1 MKKTMFAIMLFSL
14 FSILTFGQASTGTL
28 SGVVSA
34 PDGVIAG
41 ATVLVKDNQTGR
53 ERTVIT
59 SGEGS
64 FTVSQ
69 LDFGT
74 YSVTITAT
82 GYKTFISKDVKIDA
96 GRESALTIT
105 MEVGGVNEE
114 VTITSAGELVNSA
127 NAELSTSISAKQVK
141 ELPIDGR
148 NPLALVSLQAGANAT
163 TNSISGQ
170 RSSST
175 TITRDGINVQDNF
188 IRTGGFVADR
198 PTVDDVSEV
207 TVITQNAGVEQG
219 GGSSVVQ
226 LVTPRGGNKFSGS
239 LYAVNRNS
247 AFTANTW
254 ANNFN
259 GVSKPFL
266 NRNQYGGT
274 IGGPV
279 PVFNFGEGGPMF
291 LRDKGFFFFN
301 YEGFRLSQQVA
312 ASGTTLLPDAR
323 TGNFTYV
330 GTDGVTRTV
339 NVLTGAGFNLSTPA
353 NQALFANAGG
363 PLTVDPIIKA
373 RLLDKL
379 PTSGNGITTGIN
391 YLQTVN
397 FNRANGATRS
407 NYAGRFDLDINEK
420 NTVNFVYKKT
430 LEDNLRADQASGFA
444 TTPFVTQGGPTDFF
458 VTSYRLTPTS
468 NFSTEFRF
476 GLQFSTPFFNESNVP
491 SDYLISQALFTNP
504 EGSFR
509 AQGRDTKLYTFQNN
523 SVWTLGNHSLRMGGQ
538 FEYYNV
544 TSTNLASSTPTYTI
558 LGSAGNTQSPVLT
571 NNLLTGI
578 NATDLARVNT
588 LRNTLAGLV
597 GGASVS
603 ANLISPTEGYAFI
616 PSIQTFKYNTIS
628 GYISDN
634 WRARPNL
641 SLNLGLRYDYYFPL
655 RTPQQK
661 YLEPV
666 ITNGDIIG
674 SLSNPNA
681 TLDLVGKNSGVPGE
695 YFNSDPNNFAPSLSF
710 AYSPQFEK
718 GLLAGLTSGDMVIRG
733 GFAVRYINDEYV
745 KAASTLVAA
754 NPGLGT
760 SALTARNAQGTA
772 DLRAALTPNGIYG
785 AVPTFTLPSVRTI
798 PYLISTRN
806 AEGGFGTTIFGV
818 DPNLKVQQTYEW
830 NIGIQRSFLYNT
842 VVEARYVGGMSNS
855 AVRTK
860 DFNQVDIIN
869 NGFLGDF
876 IKAQNNCRL
885 QGATL
890 LPAGST
896 TDPITV
902 CTSAAYNPAIT
913 GSQQL
918 TVFNNLQGGGFL
930 TTGSNANTP
939 TYLGNLRTNSPNLL
953 ARNYIIARQTGS
965 VVFQP
970 GSNALAYEILVN
982 EGKYRYNALQLELRR
997 RFANGIAFQVNY
1009 TFSKSLTD
1017 ILSDVNA
1024 DQNRQGTFLDN
1035 NRPNLNYGRADY
1047 DRTHALNANFILELP
1062 FGKGKRFLN
1071 SGGIVN
1077 AIFGGFQFSSIIQ
1090 YTSGAPLGII
1100 DPRSS
1105 FSSRNGRQGAISTL
1119 SADELKDLTGIFRT
1133 PNGVYFV
1140 NPKVLYAIAT
1150 APGQPT
1156 LNNFDLT
1163 QTLPAGYTLQSVRI
1177 TAPINT
1183 PAYPNQFLFY
1193 NQPGQTGN
1201 LPVNFINGTPYYN
1214 WNASL
1219 RKNFNLGETRRIQLS
1234 MDAFNVLN
1242 STVISFSS
1250 DLNID
1255 STTFSRTTSAFAN
1268 RVIQFGARFDF

>member
-1 MKKTMFAIMLFSL
+1 MKKTTLIFMLVSVL
-14 FSILTFGQASTGTL
+14 SISIFGQQSTGTI

-41 ATVLVKDNQTGR
+41 ATIVVKDNQTGR
-53 ERTVIT
+53 ERTVT
-59 SGEGS
+59 ASGEGN

-69 LDFGT
+69 LDFGVYT
-74 YSVTITAT
+74 VSITAN
-82 GYKTFISKDVKIDA
+82 GYKNFVTKDVKVDA
-96 GRESALTIT
+96 ARETALNIT
-105 MEVGGVNEE
+105 MEVGGVNEQ
-114 VTITSAGELVNSA
+114 VTITSAADIINTTNG
-127 NAELSTSISAKQVK
+127 ELSTSISTQQVK

-148 NPLALVSLQAGANAT
+148 NPLSLVSLQAGANAT

-188 IRTGGFVADR
+188 IRTGVFVSDR

-226 LVTPRGGNKFSGS
+226 LVTPRGGNEFHGS

-254 ANNFN
+254 SNNFN
-259 GVSKPFL
+259 GVKKPFL

-279 PVFNFGEGGPMF
+279 PIFHFGEGGPMF
-291 LRDKGFFFFN
+291 LKNKGFFFFN
-301 YEGFRLSQQVA
+301 YEGFKLAQQVS
-312 ASGTTLLPDAR
+312 ASATTLLPDAR

-330 GTDGVTRTV
+330 GTDNVTRTV
-339 NVLTGAGFNLSTPA
+339 NVLNGTGLNLTGANLTTFN
-353 NQALFANAGG
+353 NAGG
-363 PLTVDPIIKA
+363 VLAVDPIIKA

-379 PTSGNGITTGIN
+379 PTVANGLTTGIN
-391 YLQTVN
+391 YLQTLN
-397 FNRANGATRS
+397 FNRSNGAERS

-420 NTVNFVYKKT
+420 NSLNVIYKRT
-430 LEDNLRADQASGFA
+430 NEENQRADQASGFA
-444 TTPFVTQGGPTDFF
+444 TTPFVSQGGPTDFF
-458 VTSYRLTPTS
+458 VTSYRITPTN
-468 NFSTEFRF
+468 NFSSEFRF
-476 GLQFSTPFFNESNVP
+476 GLQFSVPFFNESNVP
-491 SDYLISQALFTNP
+491 TDYLISQALVTTP

-509 AQGRDTKLYTFQNN
+509 AQGRDTKFYSFQNN
-523 SVWTLGNHSLRMGGQ
+523 SVYTMGNHSFRMGGQ
-538 FEYYNV
+538 FEYYDV
-544 TSTNLASSTPTYTI
+544 TSTNLASSTATYTI
-558 LGSAGNTQSPVLT
+558 LGSGGNAQSTVLT
-571 NNLLTGI
+571 ANLLTGA
-578 NATDLARVNT
+578 NATDLARANT
-588 LRNTLAGLV
+588 LRYTLAGIV
-597 GGASVS
+597 GGASQT
-603 ANLISPTEGYAFI
+603 ANLISASEGYGFI
-616 PSIQTFKYNTIS
+616 PSLQTFKYNTIS

-655 RTPQQK
+655 RTPQTK

-666 ITNGDIIG
+666 ISNPDDITG
-674 SLSNPNA
+674 SLANPNA
-681 TLDLVGKNSGVPGE
+681 VLDLVGKNSGVAGE
-695 YFNSDPNNFAPSLSF
+695 YFHPDKNNFAPSVSF
-710 AYSPQFEK
+710 AYTPRFSD
-718 GLLAGLTSGDMVIRG
+718 GIMSGLTSGDLTIRG
-733 GFAVRYINDEYV
+733 GFSVRYINDEYV

-754 NPGLGT
+754 NPGLGGV
-760 SALTARNAQGTA
+760 ALTAKNNVTGTA
-772 DLRAALTPNGIYG
+772 ELKAALNPSGIYG
-785 AVPTFTLPSVRTI
+785 AVPTFSLPTVRAI

-806 AEGGFGTTIFGV
+806 TEGGGGATIFGV

-830 NIGIQRSFLYNT
+830 NIGIQRSFFFNT

-860 DFNQVDIIN
+860 DFNYIDIIN
-869 NGFLGDF
+869 NGFLTDF

-896 TDPITV
+896 TNPITV

-918 TVFNNLQGGGFL
+918 PVFDKLQGGGFL
-930 TTGSNANTP
+930 TNT

-953 ARNYIIARQTGS
+953 ARNYFTAGQRGT
-965 VVFQP
+965 VVFTP
-970 GSNALAYEILVN
+970 GTNALFYEILVN
-982 EGKYRYNALQLELRR
+982 EGKYRYNALQLEIRR
-997 RFANGIAFQVNY
+997 RLSNGFYFQANY

-1035 NRPNLNYGRADY
+1035 LRPELNYGRADY
-1047 DRTHALNANFILELP
+1047 DRTHAFNANFIYELP
-1062 FGKGKRFLN
+1062 FGKGKKFLN
-1071 SGGIVN
+1071 SGGVID
-1077 AIFGGFQFSSIIQ
+1077 AIFGGFQLSSIIQ
-1090 YTSGAPLGII
+1090 YTSGAPLGVI

-1105 FSSRNGRQGAISTL
+1105 FSARNGRQGAISAL
-1119 SADELKDLTGIFRT
+1119 SAKELKGLTGLFRT

-1140 NPKVLYAIAT
+1140 DPKVLYAVAT

-1156 LNNFDLT
+1156 LNGFDLT

-1177 TAPINT
+1177 AAAINT
-1183 PAYPNQFLFY
+1183 PNLPNQFLFF

-1201 LPVNFINGTPYYN
+1201 LPVNFINGLPYYN

-1219 RKNFNLGETRRIQLS
+1219 RKNFHIGETKRIQLS
-1234 MDAFNVLN
+1234 VDAFNVLN
-1242 STVISFSS
+1242 STVISYSA

-1255 STTFSRTTSAFAN
+1255 STSFSRTTSAFAN
-1268 RVIQFGARFDF
+1268 RVMQFGARFDF

>member
-1 MKKTMFAIMLFSL
+1 MKKVL
-14 FSILTFGQASTGTL
+14 SILFILIMGGVTVFSQTTTGTL

-53 ERTVIT
+53 ERTVTT
-59 SGEGS
+59 SSEGS

-74 YSVTITAT
+74 YTITITAT
-82 GYKTFISKDVKIDA
+82 GYKSFVAKEVKVDV
-96 GRESALTIT
+96 GRESALNIT
-105 MEVGGVNEE
+105 LEVGGVNEE
-114 VTITSAGELVNSA
+114 VTITSSGELVNSS
-127 NAELSTSISAKQVK
+127 NAELSTSISTQQIK

-175 TITRDGINVQDNF
+175 TYTRDGINIQDNF

-219 GGSSVVQ
+219 GGSSVIQ
-226 LVTPRGGNKFSGS
+226 LVTPRGGNRFSGS

-301 YEGFRLSQQVA
+301 YEGFRLAQQSS
-312 ASGTTLLPDAR
+312 ASATTLLPEAR

-339 NVLTGAGFNLSTPA
+339 NVLSGTGFNLTTSA
-353 NQALFANAGG
+353 NQTTFANAGG
-363 PLTVDPIIKA
+363 VLTVSPIIQA
-373 RLLDKL
+373 RLINQL

-397 FNRANGATRS
+397 FNRSNGATRS
-407 NYAGRFDLDINEK
+407 NYSGRFDLDINDK
-420 NTVNFVYKKT
+420 NTLNLIYKRT
-430 LEDNLRADQASGFA
+430 NEDNQRADIASGFA
-444 TTPFVTQGGPTDFF
+444 TDPFVTQGGPTDFF
-458 VTSYRLTPTS
+458 VTSYRLTPTT

-476 GLQFSTPFFNESNVP
+476 GLQFSTPFFNEGNIP
-491 SDYLISQALFTNP
+491 SDYFIAQSLVTSP

-509 AQGRDTKLYTFQNN
+509 SQGRDTKLYTFQNN
-523 SVWTLGNHSLRMGGQ
+523 SVYTLGNHSLRMGGQ
-538 FEYYNV
+538 FEYYRA
-544 TSTNLASSTPTYTI
+544 TSTNLANSIPTYTI
-558 LGSAGNTQSPVLT
+558 LGSGGNTQAPTLT
-571 NNLLTGI
+571 AALLPGI
-578 NATDLARVNT
+578 NSTDLARVNT
-588 LRNTLAGLV
+588 LRYTLAGIV
-597 GGASVS
+597 GGATQN
-603 ANLISPTEGYAFI
+603 ANLISESEGYGFI
-616 PSIQTFKYNTIS
+616 PSIQTFQYNTLS

-641 SLNLGLRYDYYFPL
+641 SLNLGLRYEYYFPL

-666 ITNGDIIG
+666 ITNGDILG
-674 SLSNPNA
+674 SLANPNA
-681 TLDLVGKNSGVPGE
+681 VLDLVGQNSGVEGE
-695 YFNSDPNNFAPSLSF
+695 YFKPDRNNFAPNISF
-710 AYSPQFEK
+710 AYSPRFEN
-718 GLLAGLTSGDMVIRG
+718 GILSGLTSGDMVIRG

-760 SALTARNAQGTA
+760 VTLTARNPLGTA
-772 DLRAALTPNGIYG
+772 DLRSALNPTGIYG
-785 AVPTFTLPSVRTI
+785 AIPTFTLPTVRTI

-806 AEGGFGTTIFGV
+806 AEGAFQSTIFGV

-830 NIGIQRSFLYNT
+830 NLGIQRSFLFGT
-842 VVEARYVGGMSNS
+842 VFEARYVGGMSNS

-869 NGFLGDF
+869 NGFLADF

-896 TDPITV
+896 TNPITV
-902 CTSAAYNPAIT
+902 CTSAAYNPAIP

-918 TVFNNLQGGGFL
+918 PVFNNLTSGGLL
-930 TTGSNANTP
+930 TNATF
-939 TYLGNLRTNSPNLL
+939 LGNLRTNSPNLL
-953 ARNYIIARQTGS
+953 ARNYIANRLTGS

-970 GSNALAYEILVN
+970 GTNALAYEILVN
-982 EGKYRYNALQLELRR
+982 EGKYRYNALQVELRR
-997 RFANGIAFQVNY
+997 RLGQGLAFQVNY

-1071 SGGIVN
+1071 NGGVID

-1090 YTSGAPLGII
+1090 YTSGPPLGII

-1105 FSSRNGRQGAISTL
+1105 FSSRNGRQGAISNL
-1119 SADELKDLTGIFRT
+1119 SSDELKELTGIFKT
-1133 PNGVYFV
+1133 PNGVYFI
-1140 NPKVLYAIAT
+1140 NPSVLYAVAT

-1156 LNNFDLT
+1156 LNDFDLT
-1163 QTLPAGYTLQSVRI
+1163 QQLPAGYTLSTVRI
-1177 TAPINT
+1177 AAPINS
-1183 PAYPNQFLFY
+1183 PDYLGQFLFF

-1201 LPVNFINGTPYYN
+1201 LPVNFINGAPYFN
-1214 WNASL
+1214 MNSSL
-1219 RKNFNLGETRRIQLS
+1219 RKNIRLGETKRIQLS
-1234 MDAFNVLN
+1234 VDAFNVFN
-1242 STVISFSS
+1242 STVFFYGA

-1255 STTFSRTTSAFAN
+1255 SNTFGRITSAYGN
-1268 RVIQFGARFDF
+1268 RVLQFGARFDF